1 MRCRLCVGGADY
13 RAVID
18 VTEQLGGHGGQRSHA
33 VDPSGGYPKRKFVAP
48 HVAHVLRDG
57 CDLPL
62 SGDFPIHPPPPPP
75 RESAPLAVRPR
86 VFEEEQT

>member
-33 VDPSGGYPKRKFVAP
+33 AGPSGGYPKRKFVAP

-62 SGDFPIHPPPPPP
+62 SGEVPIDPPPLA
-75 RESAPLAVRPR
+75 RKSAPLAVRPR